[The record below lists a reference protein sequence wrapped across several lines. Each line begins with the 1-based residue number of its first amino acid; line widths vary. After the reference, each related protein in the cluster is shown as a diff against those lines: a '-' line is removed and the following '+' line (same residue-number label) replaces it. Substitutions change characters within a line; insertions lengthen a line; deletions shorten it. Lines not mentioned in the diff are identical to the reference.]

1 MISKFVS
8 DPVSVLEYALQV
20 QKRAQRVQDLEI
32 ENKQLRETLAEYN
45 HEFAEVKNQGTY
57 LIINSQNTIMS
68 LLKLKTRVR
77 T

>member
-1 MISKFVS
+1 MS

-32 ENKQLRETLAEYN
+32 E
-45 HEFAEVKNQGTY
+45 
-57 LIINSQNTIMS
+57 INNYEKHSQNTTMS